1 MKQLRIVRDATLPFV
16 GLAIVG
22 VSWWLATDVVAAPG
36 SFASRFAPGP
46 AFRALGELVASG
58 ALWPHVLASAQ
69 RVAVGLLLSAAP
81 GISLN
86 VAIGSIRWVSRML
99 GPVIQVLRMV
109 SPLAWMPLALLVFG
123 AGTRSVVF
131 LLVMAST
138 WPILLS
144 TVDGVARLDPRWSQV
159 GRSLGA
165 SRWELVRY
173 VVWPGVRPRVL
184 AGLRLAVGVAWIVL
198 VPAEMLGVDSGLGY
212 AILDA
217 RDRLDYGEL
226 MAMLLVIAVC
236 GIVLDGMAR
245 SLFREPRRRARRL
258 AHPAAE
264 MAVVEQRSR
273 P

>member
-1 MKQLRIVRDATLPFV
+1 MKLSRVVRDISLPTL
-16 GLAIVG
+16 GLACV
-22 VSWWLATDVVAAPG
+22 VFLWWIATSVIAAPG

-46 AFRALGELVASG
+46 ALRALGELVSSG
-58 ALWPHVLASAQ
+58 ALWPHVLASAK
-69 RVAVGLLLSAAP
+69 RVALGLLLAVAL
-81 GISLN
+81 GIPLGIAVGSL
-86 VAIGSIRWVSRML
+86 GWVSRML

-123 AGTRSVVF
+123 TGTRSVVF
-131 LLVMAST
+131 LLVMAAT

-144 TVDGVARLDPRWSQV
+144 TADGVARLDPRWSLV

-226 MAMLLVIAVC
+226 MAMLLVIAGC
-236 GIVLDGMAR
+236 GVLLDAFAR
-245 SLFREPRRRARRL
+245 WILRDTRPPGRRQPRRASRV
-258 AHPAAE
+258 
-264 MAVVEQRSR
+264 AVVEQRG
-273 P
+273 

>member
-1 MKQLRIVRDATLPFV
+1 MKQVRLLRDAMLPFV
-16 GLAIVG
+16 GLTVVG
-22 VSWWLATDVVAAPG
+22 VLWWFLTDVAAAPG
-36 SFASRFAPGP
+36 SFTSRFAPGP
-46 AFRALGELVASG
+46 AFRALGELVTSG
-58 ALWPHVLASAQ
+58 ALWPHVLASAE
-69 RVAVGLLLSAAP
+69 RVALGLLVSAAL
-81 GISLN
+81 GIPLG
-86 VAIGSIRWVSRML
+86 VAIGSIRWVGRML

-123 AGTRSVVF
+123 TGTRSVVF
-131 LLVMAST
+131 LLVMAAT

-165 SRWELVRY
+165 SRWELVRH

-226 MAMLLVIAVC
+226 MAMLLVIAMC
-236 GIVLDGMAR
+236 GIVLDGVAR
-245 SLFREPRRRARRL
+245 FLFREARPRARRVL
-258 AHPAAE
+258 RPIPE
-264 MAVVEQRSR
+264 MAVVEQRS
-273 P
+273 

>member
-1 MKQLRIVRDATLPFV
+1 MRQVRLLRDATLPFV
-16 GLAIVG
+16 GLIIVG
-22 VSWWLATDVVAAPG
+22 VLWWLLTDIAAAPG
-36 SFASRFAPGP
+36 SFPNRFAPGP
-46 AFRALGELVASG
+46 AFRALGELVSSG
-58 ALWPHVLASAQ
+58 ALWPHILASAQ
-69 RVAVGLLLSAAP
+69 RVALGLLVSAAL
-81 GISLN
+81 GIPLG
-86 VAIGSIRWVSRML
+86 VAIGSIRWVSRIL
-99 GPVIQVLRMV
+99 GPVIQMLRMV

-131 LLVMAST
+131 LLVMAAT

-144 TVDGVARLDPRWSQV
+144 TVDGVVRLDPRWSQV

-165 SRWELVRY
+165 SRWELVRHI
-173 VVWPGVRPRVL
+173 VWPGVRPRVL

-236 GIVLDGMAR
+236 GIMLDGMTR
-245 SLFREPRRRARRL
+245 LLFRESRPRARHVARFRT
-258 AHPAAE
+258 E
-264 MAVVEQRSR
+264 MVVVEQRS
-273 P
+273 